1 MATADLWPLSSQLRR
16 RSWWSPFHTTR
27 PTGHSSFSSSFPLIV
42 RWWWPCRLFGKE
54 ASSAFAFPD
63 GIGTTFANLQILN
76 LCTHTHTQQEREK
89 LTTPKVSN
97 EGHPA
102 HDKNTTRSTER
113 RSRRLDRRRKSSW
126 DAITSSPCPICKR
139 TLSPARHH
147 VRLFCH
153 NRPNSRASTGA
164 LRMHVDGNGTVDDI
178 FGHSQSYAAGVF
190 ITSPRFHI
198 GRIFS
203 RSSTKR

>member
-76 LCTHTHTQQEREK
+76 LCTHTHTTREREAHDPQSVK
-89 LTTPKVSN
+89 RGTPRTRQKYHTQHGKTVTTPRQKKKKEFMGCHHIQSLSN
-97 EGHPA
+97 MQ
-102 HDKNTTRSTER
+102 KNFV
-113 RSRRLDRRRKSSW
+113 
-126 DAITSSPCPICKR
+126 ACP
-139 TLSPARHH
+139 
-147 VRLFCH
+147 
-153 NRPNSRASTGA
+153 
-164 LRMHVDGNGTVDDI
+164 
-178 FGHSQSYAAGVF
+178 
-190 ITSPRFHI
+190 SPRAPI
-198 GRIFS
+198 LS
-203 RSSTKR
+203 